1 MGKEKLTTL
10 EAINLDHENSVKHF
24 KELLCT
30 KTITFA
36 QFAHL
41 IDESQKMYN
50 SLIEKIEDE
59 NNTIKKEEII
69 PYYQSNGETIDNSR
83 NSYF

>member
-1 MGKEKLTTL
+1 MGKENLTTL

-24 KELLCT
+24 KDLLVS

-50 SLIEKIEDE
+50 SLIEKIEDKIDV
-59 NNTIKKEEII
+59 IKI
-69 PYYQSNGETIDNSR
+69 
-83 NSYF
+83 